1 MKDFEQSI
9 IGCLNQKE
17 KIIQQLERGLRGASV
32 SKNNAESEQV
42 DLTRIKLL
50 EEELLKFKQI
60 ITQQEDVILSQNN
73 NLYVRKVF
81 S

>member
-1 MKDFEQSI
+1 LKDFEQSI